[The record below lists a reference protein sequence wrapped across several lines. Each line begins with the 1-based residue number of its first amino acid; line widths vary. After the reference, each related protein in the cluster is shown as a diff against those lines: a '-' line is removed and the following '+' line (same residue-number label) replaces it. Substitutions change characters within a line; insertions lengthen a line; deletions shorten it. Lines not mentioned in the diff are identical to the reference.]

1 MLSGASYEPAPGGL
15 PDAGPVVGWLLPVVG
30 ALTFAAA
37 MATVGW
43 LLLAGFLDPT
53 AGKTTVSRRGRT
65 ALLRASA
72 AAGVW
77 CVLSL
82 VAAVFKLASILGIDL
97 GTAVGSSTFTT
108 YAWDIIDV
116 RTLLICALLAAVICV
131 GAAISVSLTGT
142 TVWFVMAVVAVAV
155 PAMAGHAAGPRR
167 PRSGTSE
174 RRRPRGRGDSVGW
187 RAHCARCNGLAESR
201 NGRHRRSSIRSL
213 GDGMRRGARGFRN
226 RQRLRPPREA
236 RPTSSPVDTGAWSQP
251 SRRC

>member
-1 MLSGASYEPAPGGL
+1 MATQTHPPTETATAPEVQRSGILVRVVLAFGLIAVLSALVGVVLSGASYEPAPGGL

-142 TVWFVMAVVAVAV
+142 TVWFVMAACSTAST
-155 PAMAGHAAGPRR
+155 A
-167 PRSGTSE
+167 
-174 RRRPRGRGDSVGW
+174 
-187 RAHCARCNGLAESR
+187 
-201 NGRHRRSSIRSL
+201 
-213 GDGMRRGARGFRN
+213 
-226 RQRLRPPREA
+226 
-236 RPTSSPVDTGAWSQP
+236 
-251 SRRC
+251 